1 MTEVAESEVAE
12 SEEAAE
18 SKPAQVEPPDSC
30 GLAPVAG
37 KSEHHTQRPAAS
49 AYKESGHATGPF
61 DTGFDRSSG
70 EHTG

>member
-1 MTEVAESEVAE
+1 MTEVAE

-30 GLAPVAG
+30 GLAPVVG
-37 KSEHHTQRPAAS
+37 KSEHHTQRRAAL

-61 DTGFDRSSG
+61 DTEFDMSC
-70 EHTG
+70 EAHTV